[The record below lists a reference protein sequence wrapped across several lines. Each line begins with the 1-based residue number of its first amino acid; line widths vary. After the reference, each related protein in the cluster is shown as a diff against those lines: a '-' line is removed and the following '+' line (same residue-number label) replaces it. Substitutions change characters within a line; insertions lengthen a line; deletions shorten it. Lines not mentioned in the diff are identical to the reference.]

1 MKRRTVFKSLLG
13 ASAVAPAAMAQ
24 AAQGSNAPTADDV
37 FKIDLTAADAVAD
50 PRHKFFTGQQYA
62 TLERLCDLLGPA
74 YKDRPS
80 AKQAEAPQFLDFL
93 LSQSPA
99 DRQVLYAQ
107 GLDQLD
113 IDSRLKKGKGFAELS
128 DGEAGELL
136 SPLKAKWAWKAP
148 VEPLA
153 RFLREA
159 KSDVMRATMNSKA
172 YADAAAA
179 GGRRATGMNTYWEVI
194 D

>member
-1 MKRRTVFKSLLG
+1 MKRRTIFKSLVG
-13 ASAVAPAAMAQ
+13 ASALAPSVLAQSAPA
-24 AAQGSNAPTADDV
+24 ADDV

-50 PRHKFFTGQQYA
+50 PRHKFFSAQQYA
-62 TLERLCDLLGPA
+62 TLVRLCDLLGPA
-74 YKDRPS
+74 YNGKPS

-93 LSQSPA
+93 LAESPTE
-99 DRQVLYAQ
+99 RQVLYAQ

-113 IDSRLKKGKGFAELS
+113 IDARLRRGKGFADLS

-136 SPLKAKWAWKAP
+136 APLRSKWTWKAP

-159 KSDVMRATMNSKA
+159 KNDVLRATVNSKA
-172 YADAAAA
+172 YADAGA
-179 GGRRATGMNTYWEVI
+179 GSRRATGVNTYWDVI
-194 D
+194 E

>member
-1 MKRRTVFKSLLG
+1 MKRRTVFKSLVG
-13 ASAVAPAAMAQ
+13 ATALAPAAMAQ
-24 AAQGSNAPTADDV
+24 TLQGSNTPTADDV

-50 PRHKFFTGQQYA
+50 PRHRFFSPEQYA
-62 TLERLCDLLGPA
+62 TLGRLCDLLGPA
-74 YKDRPS
+74 HKGKPS

-93 LSQSPA
+93 LAQSPT

-113 IDSRLKKGKGFAELS
+113 IDARLKRGKGFAELT

-136 SPLKAKWAWKAP
+136 APLRAKWTWKAP

-159 KSDVMRATMNSKA
+159 KNDVLRATMNSKV
-172 YADAAAA
+172 YADAATA
-179 GGRRATGMNTYWEVI
+179 GSRRATGVNTYWDVI
-194 D
+194 E

>member
-1 MKRRTVFKSLLG
+1 
-13 ASAVAPAAMAQ
+13 MAQ
-24 AAQGSNAPTADDV
+24 TPQGSNAPTADDV

-50 PRHKFFTGQQYA
+50 PRHKFFSAEQYA
-62 TLERLCDLLGPA
+62 TLVRLCDLLGPA
-74 YKDRPS
+74 YNGKPS

-93 LSQSPA
+93 LAQSPA
-99 DRQVLYAQ
+99 ERQVLYAQ

-113 IDSRLKKGKGFAELS
+113 IDARLKRGKGFAELA

-136 SPLKAKWAWKAP
+136 APLRAKWRWKAP

-159 KSDVMRATMNSKA
+159 KNDVLRATLNSKA

-179 GGRRATGMNTYWEVI
+179 GSRRATGVNTYWDVI
-194 D
+194 E